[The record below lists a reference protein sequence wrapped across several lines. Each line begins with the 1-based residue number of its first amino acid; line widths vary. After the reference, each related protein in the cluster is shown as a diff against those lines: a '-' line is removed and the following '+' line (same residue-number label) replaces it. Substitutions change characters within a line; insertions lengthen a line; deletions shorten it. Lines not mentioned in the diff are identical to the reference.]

1 MGFLTNFLSW
11 VDMFSN
17 NTNKEDN
24 PVEGDIETTGEIV
37 EILSEEP
44 VEWFW
49 ISSII
54 EMYLSLFSSHIDCFI
69 F

>member
-44 VEWFW
+44 VE
-49 ISSII
+49 
-54 EMYLSLFSSHIDCFI
+54 
-69 F
+69 